1 MKIGIVGASSI
12 TMDFASRAAQSGHE
26 VLISHSNNNT
36 LRECVHRMGAKVK
49 LVSKEQALKAGIII
63 LFVPREELKNFLNDL
78 PDMTDK
84 ILIHTNNPVFSME
97 CLSNVIKSSSEI
109 IADLLPDAH
118 VIKLLNIVEPNIL
131 LCNKH
136 KNSGNEIFFTGSCP
150 DAKRKVKAFFKTL
163 NLSGID
169 FEDAAQ
175 LNKVS

>member
-12 TMDFASRAAQSGHE
+12 TMDFAGKAAQSGHE

-36 LRECVHRMGAKVK
+36 LKECVQRMGTKVK
-49 LVSKEQALKAGIII
+49 LVSKEKALKAGIII
-63 LFVPREELKNFLNDL
+63 LFVPREELKTFLNDL

-109 IADLLPDAH
+109 IADLLPGAH

-131 LCNKH
+131 LCNKE
-136 KNSGNEIFFTGSCP
+136 KNSGNEIYFTGNCTE
-150 DAKRKVKAFFKTL
+150 AKRKVKAFFKTL

-169 FEDAAQ
+169 FEDAYP
-175 LNKVS
+175 LNKVG